1 MHASDYVSG
10 QVNPH
15 VDKSITNVLSLSFDW
30 LIRVIELWF
39 ELTSTSKLT
48 SSPSRKTI
56 VQTRPFLMGS
66 ACWCFPIEWIL
77 PFELSKLGRNFEFGW
92 WWLASSVNAVAEVFV
107 CRRLKKRMNR
117 AAAINQVPWTSESDV
132 NIIKTIIILKKQN
145 RQRNDVIIES
155 TRRSSTACATP
166 QTECIVHRSIIRGE
180 GERETTTTATEKKE
194 RNARRLYN
202 DGRGTVERR
211 ERERIERVRYEATDA
226 NLTRD
231 NTSYQ
236 KRERDVYRWWGV

>member
-15 VDKSITNVLSLSFDW
+15 VDKSITNVLCLDW
-30 LIRVIELWF
+30 PIRVMKHWF

-56 VQTRPFLMGS
+56 VQTRPFLIGG

-92 WWLASSVNAVAEVFV
+92 WLASSFNAVDEFLV

-117 AAAINQVPWTSESDV
+117 AAAINQVPCTNGSDV
-132 NIIKTIIILKKQN
+132 SIIKTIIILKKQKK
-145 RQRNDVIIES
+145 QGNDVIIES
-155 TRRSSTACATP
+155 TRRSSTTRATT

-180 GERETTTTATEKKE
+180 GERKS
-194 RNARRLYN
+194 RRRRRRRRRRRKTRDACID
-202 DGRGTVERR
+202 DGRGTARGAR
-211 ERERIERVRYEATDA
+211 EDRTNEVRSNGCQPNEPQHI
-226 NLTRD
+226 L
-231 NTSYQ
+231 SE
-236 KRERDVYRWWGV
+236 RERDVYRWWGV